1 MTREEAIKILKECR
15 DDEHYP
21 HIIEA
26 LDIAIKALEKREKK
40 NDKSR

>member
-1 MTREEAIKILKECR
+1 MTIEEAIKILKACR

-26 LDIAIKALEKREKK
+26 LDIAIEALEKRKKK
-40 NDKSR
+40 ND